1 MLHHGDLSETLKAMF
16 VYLARAEMKSDDRD
30 EYITGQQILEEDW
43 IVQWRIHLVATGI
56 STLADPAAAL

>member
-43 IVQWRIHLVATGI
+43 IVQ
-56 STLADPAAAL
+56 